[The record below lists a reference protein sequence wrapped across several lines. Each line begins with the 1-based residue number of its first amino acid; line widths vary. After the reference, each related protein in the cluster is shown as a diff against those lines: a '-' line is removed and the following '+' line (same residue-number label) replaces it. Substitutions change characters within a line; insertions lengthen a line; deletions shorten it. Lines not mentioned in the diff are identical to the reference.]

1 MPILTTTDPRTGE
14 TSDSG
19 LTPSSPAV
27 VAEVVGRAQEAFPA
41 LRSGGRRWRAGL
53 LEALASGLEGSAE
66 VLITEADRE
75 TGLGAV
81 RLKGELTRSA
91 FQLRLFAEA
100 LREGGYLE
108 ATIDHAGQTPM
119 GPAPDIRRM
128 LVPLGPVAVF
138 GASNF
143 PFAFSVTGG
152 DTASALAAGCPV
164 VVKAHGSHPVTS
176 RHSYEALADAA
187 RAYGAPEGTI
197 GIVYGTAA
205 GADLV
210 ADPRV
215 RAVGFTGSLS
225 AAKALMTIIDGRAQ
239 PIPFYG
245 ELSSVNPLV
254 ITAGAAA
261 ARGREIA
268 SGLFASFTSGAG
280 QFCTKPGVAF
290 VPAGEAGDALVAEL
304 RSLVLAAGAQVLLNT
319 RIHTSYRAIRDRL
332 LAERDVALLASGV
345 QGDSGFSAAPDL
357 LGIDAED
364 LSAETTEEAFGPLL
378 VVARYRDRGGL
389 ARGLAAVPE
398 SLTATVHCEPS
409 ETRLAAELAAL
420 VEDRAGRIVFN
431 GYPTGVRVGWGQH
444 HGGPWPATNSLH
456 TSVGVTAVRRFL
468 RPLAWQDAPAAVLPA
483 ELREQTVD
491 IPRRVDGRMILPAT

>member
-1 MPILTTTDPRTGE
+1 MPVLTTTDPRTGE

-19 LTPSSPAV
+19 LSPSGPAE
-27 VAEVVGRAQEAFPA
+27 VAEVVRRAQDAFPA
-41 LRSGGRRWRAGL
+41 LRSAGRVWRAGL
-53 LEALASGLEGSAE
+53 LEAMANGLEGSADT
-66 VLITEADRE
+66 LITEADRE
-75 TGLGAV
+75 TGLGTT
-81 RLKGELTRSA
+81 RLRGELTRSA

-100 LREGGYLE
+100 IREGGYLE
-108 ATIDHAGQTPM
+108 AIIDHAAETPM
-119 GPAPDIRRM
+119 GPAPEIRRM

-143 PFAFSVTGG
+143 PFAFSVAGG
-152 DTASALAAGCPV
+152 DTASALAASCPV
-164 VVKAHGSHPVTS
+164 VVKAHSSHPVTS
-176 RHSYEALADAA
+176 RHSYQALADAA
-187 RAYGAPEGTI
+187 SEYGAPDGTI

-205 GADLV
+205 GAELV
-210 ADPRV
+210 ADPRI

-225 AAKALMTIIDGRAQ
+225 AARTLMTIIDGRAQ

-261 ARGREIA
+261 ARGPEIA
-268 SGLFASFTSGAG
+268 AGLFASFTTGAG

-304 RSLVLAAGAQVLLNT
+304 RSLVLGAGAQVLLNT
-319 RIHTSYRAIRDRL
+319 RIHTSFREIRDRL
-332 LAERDVALLASGV
+332 LAEHAVSLLASGV
-345 QGDSGFSAAPDL
+345 PGGSGFSAAPDL

-378 VVARYRDRGGL
+378 VVARYRDRAGL
-389 ARGLAAVPE
+389 ARGLAAVPR

-409 ETRLAAELAAL
+409 ESRLAAELAAL

-431 GYPTGVRVGWGQH
+431 GYPTGVRVSWGQH

-468 RPLAWQDAPAAVLPA
+468 RPLAWQDAPADVLPA
-483 ELREQTVD
+483 ELREESVD
-491 IPRRVDGRMILPAT
+491 VPRRVDGRMVLPSA

>member
-1 MPILTTTDPRTGE
+1 MSMLTTTDPRTGE
-14 TSDSG
+14 ATDSG
-19 LTPSSPAV
+19 LHPSRPEE
-27 VAEVVGRAQEAFPA
+27 VAEVVRRASEASPELRARGRD
-41 LRSGGRRWRAGL
+41 WRAGL
-53 LEALASGLEGSAE
+53 LEALADGVEGARE
-66 VLITEADRE
+66 ALVREADRE
-75 TGLGAV
+75 TGLGGA
-81 RLKGELTRSA
+81 RLGGELTRSV

-100 LREGGYLE
+100 VRDGGHLE
-108 ATIDHAGQTPM
+108 AMIDHAAQTPM
-119 GPAPDIRRM
+119 GPAPDVRRM

-143 PFAFSVTGG
+143 PFAFSVLGG

-164 VVKAHGSHPVTS
+164 VAKAHGSHPVTS
-176 RHSYEALADAA
+176 RRSAEVLADAA
-187 RAYGAPEGTI
+187 RAYGAPDGTI

-205 GADLV
+205 GAELV
-210 ADPRV
+210 ADPRI
-215 RAVGFTGSLS
+215 RAVGFTGSLG
-225 AAKALMTIIDGRAQ
+225 AAEALMTIIGRRPE

-254 ITAGAAA
+254 ITEGAAA
-261 ARGREIA
+261 ERGDRIA
-268 SGLFASFTSGAG
+268 AGLFASFTNGAG

-319 RIHTSYRAIRDRL
+319 RIHSSFREIRDRL
-332 LAERDVALLASGV
+332 LAGDGVSLLASGD
-345 QGDSGFSAAPDL
+345 QDGPGFSAAPDL

-364 LSAETTEEAFGPLL
+364 LGPETTEEAFGPLL
-378 VVARYRDRGGL
+378 VVARYRDRAGL
-389 ARGLAAVPE
+389 AHGLAAVPK

-431 GYPTGVRVGWGQH
+431 GYPTGVRVGWAQH
-444 HGGPWPATNSLH
+444 HGGPWPATNTLH

-468 RPLAWQDAPAAVLPA
+468 RPLAWQDAPADVLPE
-483 ELREQTVD
+483 ELRD
-491 IPRRVDGRMILPAT
+491 GPAGIPRRIDGRMVLPEA